1 MVDGKYWNQKIET
14 MPRAD
19 IQKNQLQK
27 LKELVKY
34 CYENSSFYRK
44 KFDSVGLKPSDI
56 QTLDDL
62 KKIPFTIKSDLIIR
76 A

>member
-19 IQKNQLQK
+19 MQKYQLQK
-27 LKELVKY
+27 LKEIVKHTAMKTAAFTAK
-34 CYENSSFYRK
+34 NSIAS
-44 KFDSVGLKPSDI
+44 
-56 QTLDDL
+56 
-62 KKIPFTIKSDLIIR
+62 